1 MKVQS
6 LLQAVLSHAALVLAG
21 SRAWE
26 ASIAVNRANASHAL
40 FSRDST
46 LSNSYGN
53 GSVSSGHTG
62 YIGKRWIGNPN
73 SPSHDFP
80 YKLWEN
86 GNIDVCFEDKS
97 HTHKG
102 TSKTTEAILKDDL
115 TAARELWRNVGL
127 DNKDNHFA
135 FEFRDRAWCDS
146 HRRNDYL
153 EIAYAGEGVRKMA
166 TSPGQVIK
174 TSDTPTDGEAGS
186 TSILS
191 DLTTMGMKN
200 VVSNYAHEMGHA
212 WGLFHEHQNPMFWS
226 SDYSSFER
234 DKAFFGKDNWNCKNL
249 LDYEA
254 AVARVDANDK
264 LQDYEKPKHKE
275 WLCTKRSIAL
285 TYDFS
290 GHDYLPIEHA
300 KWEQGR
306 KEPDYDSIMI
316 YPSDCG
322 AKPGTKILLQK
333 PSGKDIDPV
342 YKPTKNDVKGLK
354 TLYSMPTSKTKKF
367 LGAIGSAVKDTFDKD
382 RKKDSDSTCK

>member
-1 MKVQS
+1 
-6 LLQAVLSHAALVLAG
+6 
-21 SRAWE
+21 
-26 ASIAVNRANASHAL
+26 
-40 FSRDST
+40 
-46 LSNSYGN
+46 
-53 GSVSSGHTG
+53 
-62 YIGKRWIGNPN
+62 
-73 SPSHDFP
+73 
-80 YKLWEN
+80 
-86 GNIDVCFEDKS
+86 
-97 HTHKG
+97 
-102 TSKTTEAILKDDL
+102 
-115 TAARELWRNVGL
+115 
-127 DNKDNHFA
+127 
-135 FEFRDRAWCDS
+135 
-146 HRRNDYL
+146 
-153 EIAYAGEGVRKMA
+153 
-166 TSPGQVIK
+166 
-174 TSDTPTDGEAGS
+174 
-186 TSILS
+186 
-191 DLTTMGMKN
+191 
-200 VVSNYAHEMGHA
+200 
-212 WGLFHEHQNPMFWS
+212 MFWS
-226 SDYSSFER
+226 GDYSSFER
-234 DKAFFGKDNWNCKNL
+234 DKSFFGKDNWNCKNL

-316 YPSDCG
+316 CKLGKKSPSSRLVSSTNTHCLDPSDCG

-382 RKKDSDSTCK
+382 RKKDSDSTCR